1 MPIISQLNA
10 RATKKHPKSPN
21 LLFMTIQFSKYV
33 EGLSCDRHCDKHWKY
48 KYSKTHAHVFKKI
61 TFSIFRNVSEFELTF
76 KKHPSDDGSLERGNQ
91 PAASCV
97 SSSSIQKFGSQ
108 VTLISNNLVKYSL
121 SPPHLPPII
130 G

>member
-61 TFSIFRNVSEFELTF
+61 TFNIFRNVSEFELTF
-76 KKHPSDDGSLERGNQ
+76 KNIRVTMVPWRGEINLLLLVSL
-91 PAASCV
+91 
-97 SSSSIQKFGSQ
+97 
-108 VTLISNNLVKYSL
+108 
-121 SPPHLPPII
+121 PHLSKSLGPKLH
-130 G
+130 